1 MAALDTD
8 TPSAVRRL
16 ETPVATALA
25 DLAAVFEDLQTVLRC
40 CERLMSELATQS
52 AERPEV
58 AELDDDAAG
67 PDAPDDLALEAFW
80 TTALLSYTRCFTG
93 EHPGGSLTEDDVVA
107 TGLAGDV
114 RGWHQMLL
122 RLRAHQADPARN
134 PREVFAVG
142 VSQNDDGTAAGIA
155 VTSTR
160 QPLVDDL
167 MVRQTG
173 AIAYALSGLVDERI
187 GTQQAAVAKA
197 TGSMDRSQLDAL
209 PVVALA

>member
-1 MAALDTD
+1 MAPLDTD

-16 ETPVATALA
+16 ETPAATALA

-40 CERLMSELATQS
+40 CERLVSELARPAS
-52 AERPEV
+52 ELAEAPEGSEL
-58 AELDDDAAG
+58 AE
-67 PDAPDDLALEAFW
+67 PDDLALEAFW
-80 TTALLSYTRCFTG
+80 TTALLSYARCFTG
-93 EHPGGSLTEDDVVA
+93 EHPAGALTEDDVAA

-197 TGSMDRSQLDAL
+197 TASMDRSQLDAL